1 MAHRH
6 KLVSPGRSKELMQLV
21 EDFFL
26 DQRYHFGIQSYVMR
40 AVRIGRRCSSTVAG
54 LSLNEITSRSLQ
66 NLKTR
71 VGISGVLWK
80 PSQVSDFIRKAS
92 RDYKS
97 EFQLVFLRRLE

>member
-1 MAHRH
+1 
-6 KLVSPGRSKELMQLV
+6 MQLV

-40 AVRIGRRCSSTVAG
+40 AVRIGRRCSSTVEG

-80 PSQVSDFIRKAS
+80 PSQVSGTGLRTLLAP
-92 RDYKS
+92 
-97 EFQLVFLRRLE
+97 ELPELVPPQRGPTGWWETGTSHTHSL